1 MVERKDV
8 VRFSQLFYIMLQII
22 YVANRSFFFKKIPFI
37 YKRRTI
43 KLIPPKF
50 TVTCFGLFVY
60 LLVCL
65 YILLEM

>member
-8 VRFSQLFYIMLQII
+8 VQFSQLFYIICLKSE
-22 YVANRSFFFKKIPFI
+22 RFKKIPFI
-37 YKRRTI
+37 CKRRTV

-50 TVTCFGLFVY
+50 AVTCFGLFVY
-60 LLVCL
+60 LFVCL